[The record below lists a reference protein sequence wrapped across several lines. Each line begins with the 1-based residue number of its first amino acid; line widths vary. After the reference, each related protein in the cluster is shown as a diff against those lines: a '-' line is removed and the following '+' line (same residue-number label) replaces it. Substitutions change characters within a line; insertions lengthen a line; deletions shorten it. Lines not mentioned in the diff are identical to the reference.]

1 MGILKKI
8 WYWLFRKKEV
18 ETYEDIKAKAL
29 KDVHIECNGGYVG
42 NNINYAAP
50 EEFYRVKG
58 IRREGTKI
66 KGGVNSPP
74 TTPRPEFTPPPQNP
88 ARDFKWEADE
98 HFRQQQARREAR
110 READDNFRQQQ
121 TRREADEH
129 FRQQQT
135 RREAD
140 DNFMLG
146 AIVGGV
152 IVDSLNEDNSHKAIE
167 AEHIEPVYLFGNSEG
182 GNNGSYS
189 SSSDSDY
196 IPSSSSSYDGGGYSS
211 SSDSGSSSSCDSG
224 C

>member
-8 WYWLFRKKEV
+8 WNWLSTDVTKGFQKSDEDFILKGKTKE
-18 ETYEDIKAKAL
+18 Y
-29 KDVHIECNGGYVG
+29 NSGGYIG
-42 NNINYAAP
+42 NNVNYVAP
-50 EEFYRVKG
+50 EEFYKVKG

-66 KGGVNSPP
+66 KGGVNTPP
-74 TTPRPEFTPPPQNP
+74 ITPRPEFTPPPQNP
-88 ARDFKWEADE
+88 SRDFKREADE
-98 HFRQQQARREAR
+98 HFRQQQA
-110 READDNFRQQQ
+110 
-121 TRREADEH
+121 
-129 FRQQQT
+129 

-152 IVDSLNEDNSHKAIE
+152 IVDSLNEDNSHKVIE

-182 GNNGSYS
+182 GNNGGHS

-196 IPSSSSSYDGGGYSS
+196 IPSSSSSYDGGSYSS
-211 SSDSGSSSSCDSG
+211 SSDSGSSSSCSCDSG